1 MSKWGISVKISRS
14 KLIIIIPAVI
24 GAIVFFYS
32 FYFFFSLFFGT
43 AEHHI
48 NKNKAVKAARNGV
61 ESYFYEKYG
70 EYPEITD
77 IRPEWRRSGYI
88 IPIERYF
95 TGFVILK
102 EKNCTIYYY
111 SATNSFYDSKQYDD
125 ICSALIEKYFTNEML
140 GSEVSADVDMCF
152 SEYWQYGDNDEA
164 KCTNI
169 YFNGDIDK
177 FIRSLPYNYSL
188 YADIYYS
195 GKTEM
200 KRAGS
205 ELISDKLNEL
215 YAEFPNGRFSINIKN
230 TESSFEIPA
239 NMTQGST
246 YYGVPVEYGTL
257 IARGIRGN
265 DGKNELFYTDWC
277 SLDEYVSMADIT
289 SESSSENSDF
299 LFQIDNSYDG
309 ITVSA
314 DDENVTLTG
323 DTYVF
328 KNLNSKHIF
337 IRLDRN
343 KFNADNSCV
352 PVVLSSKNGAVFPYY
367 IGRLP
372 TGAPYF
378 QVKPDSWY
386 IFDEN
391 YIYIYVY
398 DSKVT
403 IMFSQFQRDGQ
414 NES

>member
-1 MSKWGISVKISRS
+1 MKISRS
-14 KLIIIIPAVI
+14 KLIVIIPSVI
-24 GAIVFFYS
+24 GALVFLS
-32 FYFFFSLFFGT
+32 VLLGLFGMLFGSPS
-43 AEHHI
+43 EHLR
-48 NKNKAVKAARNGV
+48 KAQAVKAARNGV

-70 EYPEITD
+70 EYPEITA
-77 IRPEWRRSGYI
+77 IEPQWRRSGYI
-88 IPIERYF
+88 IPTERYF
-95 TGFVILK
+95 TGYVTLK

-111 SATNSFYDSKQYDD
+111 SETDSFYDSKQYDD
-125 ICSALIEKYFTNEML
+125 ICSALTEKIFTNEML

-188 YADIYYS
+188 SADIYYS
-195 GKTEM
+195 GKAEM
-200 KRAGS
+200 KRAVS

-257 IARGIRGN
+257 IARGTHGT
-265 DGKNELFYTDWC
+265 DGENELFYTEWC

-289 SESSSENSDF
+289 SEDTPESSDF
-299 LFQIDNSYDG
+299 IYRTDSSYDG
-309 ITVSA
+309 KTVSS
-314 DDENVTLTG
+314 DNVNVTLT
-323 DTYVF
+323 DDAYTF
-328 KNLNSKHIF
+328 QNLNSKHIF
-337 IRLDRN
+337 IRLDRK
-343 KFNADNSCV
+343 KFSTANSNV
-352 PVVLSSKNGAVFPYY
+352 PIILSSSGGTVIPYY
-367 IGRLP
+367 IGRPPVGVPHLH
-372 TGAPYF
+372 TMS
-378 QVKPDSWY
+378 DSWY

-398 DSKVT
+398 DTQAT
-403 IMFSQFQRDGQ
+403 IMFLQLQQDSRNGR
-414 NES
+414 

>member
-1 MSKWGISVKISRS
+1 MKISRS
-14 KLIIIIPAVI
+14 KLIVIIPSVI
-24 GAIVFFYS
+24 GALVFLS
-32 FYFFFSLFFGT
+32 VLLGLFGMLFGSPS
-43 AEHHI
+43 EHLR
-48 NKNKAVKAARNGV
+48 KALKAARNGV

-70 EYPEITD
+70 EYPEITA
-77 IRPEWRRSGYI
+77 IEPQWRRSGYI
-88 IPIERYF
+88 IPTERYF
-95 TGFVILK
+95 TGYVTLK

-111 SATNSFYDSKQYDD
+111 SETDSFYDSKQYDD
-125 ICSALIEKYFTNEML
+125 ICSALTEKIFTNEML

-188 YADIYYS
+188 SADIYYS
-195 GKTEM
+195 GKAEM
-200 KRAGS
+200 KRAVS

-257 IARGIRGN
+257 IARGTHGT
-265 DGKNELFYTDWC
+265 DGENELFYTEWC

-289 SESSSENSDF
+289 SEDTPESSDF
-299 LFQIDNSYDG
+299 IYRTDSSYDG
-309 ITVSA
+309 KTVSS
-314 DDENVTLTG
+314 DNVNVTLTG
-323 DTYVF
+323 DAYTF
-328 KNLNSKHIF
+328 QNLNSKHIF
-337 IRLDRN
+337 IRLDRK
-343 KFNADNSCV
+343 KFSTANSNV
-352 PVVLSSKNGAVFPYY
+352 PIILSSSGGTVIPYY
-367 IGRLP
+367 IGRPPVGVPHLH
-372 TGAPYF
+372 TMS
-378 QVKPDSWY
+378 DSWY

-398 DSKVT
+398 DTQAT
-403 IMFSQFQRDGQ
+403 IMFLQLQQDSRNGR
-414 NES
+414 

>member
-1 MSKWGISVKISRS
+1 MKISRS
-14 KLIIIIPAVI
+14 KLIVIIPSVI
-24 GAIVFFYS
+24 GALVFLS
-32 FYFFFSLFFGT
+32 VLLGLFGMLFGSPS
-43 AEHHI
+43 EHLR
-48 NKNKAVKAARNGV
+48 KAQAVKAARNGV

-70 EYPEITD
+70 EYPEITA
-77 IRPEWRRSGYI
+77 IEPQWRRSGYI
-88 IPIERYF
+88 ILTERYF
-95 TGFVILK
+95 TGYVTLK

-111 SATNSFYDSKQYDD
+111 SETDSFYDSKQYDD
-125 ICSALIEKYFTNEML
+125 ICSALTEKIFTNEML

-188 YADIYYS
+188 SADIYYS
-195 GKTEM
+195 GKAEM
-200 KRAGS
+200 KRAVS

-257 IARGIRGN
+257 IARGTHGT
-265 DGKNELFYTDWC
+265 DGENELFYTEWC

-289 SESSSENSDF
+289 SEDTPESSDF
-299 LFQIDNSYDG
+299 IYRTDSSYDG
-309 ITVSA
+309 KTVSS
-314 DDENVTLTG
+314 DNVNVTLTG
-323 DTYVF
+323 DAYTF
-328 KNLNSKHIF
+328 QNLNSKHIF
-337 IRLDRN
+337 IRLDRK
-343 KFNADNSCV
+343 KFSTANSNV
-352 PVVLSSKNGAVFPYY
+352 PIILSSSGGTVIPYY
-367 IGRLP
+367 IGRPPVGVPHLH
-372 TGAPYF
+372 TMS
-378 QVKPDSWY
+378 DSWY

-398 DSKVT
+398 DTQAT
-403 IMFSQFQRDGQ
+403 IMFLQLQQDSRNGR
-414 NES
+414 